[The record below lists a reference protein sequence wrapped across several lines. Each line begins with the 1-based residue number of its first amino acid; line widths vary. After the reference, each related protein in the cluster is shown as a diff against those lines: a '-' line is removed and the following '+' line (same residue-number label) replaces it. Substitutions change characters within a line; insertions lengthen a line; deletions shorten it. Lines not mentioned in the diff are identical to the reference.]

1 MTQPGPTGHYAG
13 RSAAER
19 RAERRARLLEAGR
32 DLFGT
37 VGYGMSPVGAICKA
51 ANLSNRQYYEEFADR
66 EALLVALYDEINDG
80 ALAAVADCLAGLAD
94 PTLRT
99 QVNAALT
106 AYIDYTAS
114 DLRRA
119 RIAYVEIVGVNPA
132 IERFRMSWRR
142 RWVTL
147 IEDLLR
153 VGVDRGEIPDRDYQ
167 LVASAFVGAVNG
179 LLQDWCATEDRAPL
193 ADVIAELC
201 RLAIAAVSCPAPRT

>member
-32 DLFGT
+32 QLFGT

-66 EALLVALYDEINDG
+66 EALLVALYDEINND
-80 ALAAVADCLAGLAD
+80 ALAIVTERLAALRE
-94 PTLRT
+94 PTLRARIE
-99 QVNAALT
+99 AALES
-106 AYIDYTAS
+106 YIGYTAS

-119 RIAYVEIVGVNPA
+119 RIAYVEIVGVNPG
-132 IERFRMSWRR
+132 IERFRMDWRR
-142 RWVTL
+142 RWVGL
-147 IEDLLR
+147 IETLLST
-153 VGVDRGEIPDRDYQ
+153 GVDHGEIPARDYH

-179 LLQDWCATEDRAPL
+179 LLQDWCAADDRAPL
-193 ADVIAELC
+193 AEVSTELC
-201 RLAIAAVSCPAPRT
+201 RIAMAAVAYPTPNP